1 MPTPNHTQD
10 FIERFSI
17 KMACPSPTLSELI
30 ANAVNLHEKTYG
42 SKPDVCVSAPG
53 RVNLIGEHLD
63 YNDGYVF
70 PMALPL
76 VTLIVGKKA
85 EHGKYSLVTDAEH
98 ADEPK
103 RIELEKPSH
112 NSPLTPGRP
121 NWFNYVKGVLANF
134 HDKICPFD
142 ATIVHSVPVG
152 GGLSSSASLEVAMYT
167 FLEELTG
174 SRADKVSK
182 GLACQKAENEFANM
196 PCGIMDQ
203 FASIFS
209 EPHHALLLDCRSK
222 EITLVPMV
230 DPSLKVVII
239 NSNVRHELTGSE
251 FGTRKRQ
258 CEDAAKILGKKKLR
272 DVSLKELED
281 SKELLGE
288 ELYKR
293 AHHVVTEIKRTTD
306 AATALKNSDYKLFG
320 KLMKESHI
328 SLRDDYQ
335 VSCKEVDQL
344 VEMAWEVNGVYG
356 SRMTGG
362 GFGGCTV
369 TLVKDSSVQD
379 LINHTQKHYDGTATF
394 YICEPAGGAHVLS
407 LNNKL

>member
-1 MPTPNHTQD
+1 
-10 FIERFSI
+10 
-17 KMACPSPTLSELI
+17 
-30 ANAVNLHEKTYG
+30 
-42 SKPDVCVSAPG
+42 
-53 RVNLIGEHLD
+53 
-63 YNDGYVF
+63 
-70 PMALPL
+70 
-76 VTLIVGKKA
+76 
-85 EHGKYSLVTDAEH
+85 
-98 ADEPK
+98 
-103 RIELEKPSH
+103 
-112 NSPLTPGRP
+112 
-121 NWFNYVKGVLANF
+121 
-134 HDKICPFD
+134 
-142 ATIVHSVPVG
+142 VPVG